1 VKLHRDHISCGRL
14 IITNEFFGRIEEKQL
29 GDSNLRHTMDVLGLE
44 KARDFE
50 LGADG
55 LLRFKGDCIY
65 LQMKR

>member
-1 VKLHRDHISCGRL
+1 M
-14 IITNEFFGRIEEKQL
+14 
-29 GDSNLRHTMDVLGLE
+29 RHTMDMLGLE

-65 LQMKR
+65 LQMKS